1 MNKKAANSEPVFD
14 ITLSKKTSET
24 ITMYD
29 AIQVQLN
36 SPRTKRLHNE
46 STIRNWRSSL
56 ACFASTLKK
65 FSADDL
71 RVDGMFGEFL
81 DDIEQSLKQTTLAIS
96 TLDTYTQVLHAKLL
110 MFAEVDERICKE
122 VKQGIRNIRK
132 KQQKTMPKA
141 QAINDAVIV
150 QWLRNLDGY
159 CNDPKS
165 APNLFK
171 LARPTGKM
179 AYKNTMRL
187 HHMLLLRGYVWL
199 TLASGART
207 GEIRSLTEANID
219 QESMTRTIFKMKIT
233 CPEVISNLPSFIQER
248 IRPMIASIKQHAP
261 KAELLF
267 CEHENK
273 KGKGTIDP
281 RLLQELVKGSMI
293 ANGMPPTSPGGYYKL
308 HDLRKVWARWI
319 DENGGSLESTTAF
332 LGHSST
338 QVTYKSYFHDEHKNK
353 LARKGQQ
360 IGLNHLQSLLAP
372 PEDLTDR
379 LAELRAFL
387 EAGEDIYA
395 NSSFSL
401 RHEIDRTE
409 SARPGRWSK
418 MVPAPMREDTTEI
431 VQPLDR
437 AGNTIKSDAIEV
449 VPAPRL
455 ELGTP

>member
-14 ITLSKKTSET
+14 TSLSKNTTEK

-36 SPRTKRLHNE
+36 SPRTKRLHNG
-46 STIRNWRSSL
+46 STVRNWQSSL
-56 ACFASTLKK
+56 ACFGVILKK
-65 FSADDL
+65 YSAGDL
-71 RVDGMFGEFL
+71 RIDGIFGEFL
-81 DDIEQSLKQTTLAIS
+81 DDIERSLKETTLAIS

-110 MFAEVDERICKE
+110 MSAEVDERIRKE
-122 VKQGIRNIRK
+122 VKQGIRQIKK
-132 KQQKTMPKA
+132 KQKRTVLKLEA
-141 QAINDAVIV
+141 VDDALLVR
-150 QWLRNLDGY
+150 WLHNIDRY
-159 CNDPKS
+159 CNDPKT

-171 LARPTGKM
+171 LARPTSKM

-199 TLASGART
+199 TLAGGART

-219 QESMTRTIFKMKIT
+219 EESMTRTIFKMKIT
-233 CPEVISNLPSFIQER
+233 CSEVTSNLPPFIQER
-248 IRPMIASIKQHAP
+248 IRPMLASIKKHVP
-261 KAELLF
+261 EAELLF
-267 CEHENK
+267 AEGVNK
-273 KGKGTIDP
+273 KGKGTICP

-293 ANGMPPTSPGGYYKL
+293 ASGIPPNAAGGQYRLHKL
-308 HDLRKVWARWI
+308 RTVWARWI

-401 RHEIDRTE
+401 RHEIDRTK

-418 MVPAPMREDTTEI
+418 
-431 VQPLDR
+431 L
-437 AGNTIKSDAIEV
+437 

>member
-1 MNKKAANSEPVFD
+1 MFE
-14 ITLSKKTSET
+14 
-24 ITMYD
+24 
-29 AIQVQLN
+29 QL
-36 SPRTKRLHNE
+36 
-46 STIRNWRSSL
+46 
-56 ACFASTLKK
+56 
-65 FSADDL
+65 
-71 RVDGMFGEFL
+71 L
-81 DDIEQSLKQTTLAIS
+81 DDIERSLKETTLAIS

-110 MFAEVDERICKE
+110 MFAEVDERIRKD

-132 KQQKTMPKA
+132 KQKRTVPKLE
-141 QAINDAVIV
+141 AIDDVMLV
-150 QWLRNLDGY
+150 RWLHNIDGY
-159 CNDPKS
+159 CSDPKT

-171 LARPTGKM
+171 LARPTSKM
-179 AYKNTMRL
+179 AYKNTMSL
-187 HHMLLLRGYVWL
+187 HHMLLLRGFVWL

-207 GEIRSLTEANID
+207 GEIRPLTDANID
-219 QESMTRTIFKMKIT
+219 EKSMTRTIFKMKVT
-233 CPEVISNLPSFIQER
+233 CHEVTSNLPPFIQER
-248 IRPMIASIKQHAP
+248 ISPMIASIKQHAP

-267 CEHENK
+267 AENENK
-273 KGKGTIDP
+273 KGKGTFDP

-293 ANGMPPTSPGGYYKL
+293 ASNIPPNAAGGQYRLHKL
-308 HDLRKVWARWI
+308 RSVWARWI

-379 LAELRAFL
+379 LTELRAFL

-395 NSSFSL
+395 DGAFSL
-401 RHEIDRTE
+401 RHEIDRTK

-418 MVPAPMREDTTEI
+418 
-431 VQPLDR
+431 L
-437 AGNTIKSDAIEV
+437 

>member
-1 MNKKAANSEPVFD
+1 MEERLIWRHTQCLCMDELSNNSEPLFD
-14 ITLSKKTSET
+14 KHVSKNTSET
-24 ITMYD
+24 PTLYD
-29 AIQVQLN
+29 TILVQLN
-36 SPRTKRLHNE
+36 SPRTKRLNHE
-46 STIRNWRSSL
+46 STVRNWRSSL
-56 ACFASTLKK
+56 ARFASTLKK

-71 RVDGMFGEFL
+71 RIDGMFDEFL
-81 DDIEQSLKQTTLAIS
+81 DEIERSLKETSLAIS

-110 MFAEVDERICKE
+110 MFAEVDERIRKD
-122 VKQGIRNIRK
+122 VKQAIRNIRK
-132 KQQKTMPKA
+132 KQKRTVPKLEA
-141 QAINDAVIV
+141 VDDAMIV
-150 QWLRNLDGY
+150 QWLGNLDGY

-171 LARPTGKM
+171 LGRETSKM
-179 AYKNTMRL
+179 AYKNGMNM

-207 GEIRSLTEANID
+207 GEIRSLRKDNLTAKD
-219 QESMTRTIFKMKIT
+219 MTRTIYKMKVAGT
-233 CPEVISNLPSFIQER
+233 EVTSNLPPFIQER
-248 IRPMIASIKQHAP
+248 IRPMITSVKQHTP

-293 ANGMPPTSPGGYYKL
+293 ANGTPPTTPGGYYRL
-308 HDLRKVWARWI
+308 HDMRKVWARWI

-372 PEDLTDR
+372 PEDLTER

-395 NSSFSL
+395 DGAFSL
-401 RHEIDRTE
+401 RHEIDRTK

-418 MVPAPMREDTTEI
+418 
-431 VQPLDR
+431 L
-437 AGNTIKSDAIEV
+437 

>member
-1 MNKKAANSEPVFD
+1 
-14 ITLSKKTSET
+14 
-24 ITMYD
+24 MYD
-29 AIQVQLN
+29 TILVQLN
-36 SPRTKRLHNE
+36 SPRTKRLNHE
-46 STIRNWRSSL
+46 STVRNWRSSL
-56 ACFASTLKK
+56 AFFASTLKK

-71 RVDGMFGEFL
+71 RLEEMFEQLL
-81 DDIEQSLKQTTLAIS
+81 DDIERSLKETTLAIS

-110 MFAEVDERICKE
+110 MFAEVDERIRKD
-122 VKQGIRNIRK
+122 VKQAIRNIRK
-132 KQQKTMPKA
+132 KQKRTVPKLEA
-141 QAINDAVIV
+141 VDDAMIV
-150 QWLRNLDGY
+150 QWLGNLDGY

-171 LARPTGKM
+171 LGRPTSKM
-179 AYKNTMRL
+179 AYKNTMSL
-187 HHMLLLRGYVWL
+187 HHMLLLRGFVWL

-207 GEIRSLTEANID
+207 GEIRPLTDANID
-219 QESMTRTIFKMKIT
+219 EKSMTRTIFKMKVT
-233 CPEVISNLPSFIQER
+233 CHEVTSNLPPFIQER
-248 IRPMIASIKQHAP
+248 ISPMIASIKQHAP

-267 CEHENK
+267 AEHENK
-273 KGKGTIDP
+273 KGKGTFDP

-293 ANGMPPTSPGGYYKL
+293 ASDIPPNAAGGQYRLHKL
-308 HDLRKVWARWI
+308 RSVWARWI

-395 NSSFSL
+395 DGAFSL
-401 RHEIDRTE
+401 RHEIERTK

-418 MVPAPMREDTTEI
+418 
-431 VQPLDR
+431 L
-437 AGNTIKSDAIEV
+437 

-455 ELGTP
+455 ELECGGGSPDPEE

>member
-1 MNKKAANSEPVFD
+1 MNELSNNSEPLFD
-14 ITLSKKTSET
+14 KHVSKNTSET
-24 ITMYD
+24 PTMYD
-29 AIQVQLN
+29 AILVQLN
-36 SPRTKRLHNE
+36 SPRTKRLNHG
-46 STIRNWRSSL
+46 STVRNWRSSL
-56 ACFASTLKK
+56 ACFAPTLKK
-65 FSADDL
+65 FSAHNLHDDE
-71 RVDGMFGEFL
+71 MFAEFL
-81 DDIEQSLKQTTLAIS
+81 DDIERTLREKPLAIS
-96 TLDTYTQVLHAKLL
+96 TLDTYTQVLHGKLL
-110 MFAEVDERICKE
+110 MFAKVEECIRND
-122 VKQGIRNIRK
+122 VKQGVRTIKK
-132 KQQKTMPKA
+132 KQKRTVPKLEA
-141 QAINDAVIV
+141 VDDALLVR
-150 QWLRNLDGY
+150 WLNNIDGY
-159 CNDPKS
+159 CNDPKT

-187 HHMLLLRGYVWL
+187 HHMLLLRGFVWL

-207 GEIRSLTEANID
+207 GEIRPLTDANID
-219 QESMTRTIFKMKIT
+219 EESMTRTIFKMKVT
-233 CPEVISNLPSFIQER
+233 CHEVTSNLPPFIQER

-267 CEHENK
+267 GEHENK

-281 RLLQELVKGSMI
+281 RLLQELVRGSMI
-293 ANGMPPTSPGGYYKL
+293 ASGIPPNAAGGQYRLHKL
-308 HDLRKVWARWI
+308 RSVWARWI

-338 QVTYKSYFHDEHKNK
+338 QVTYKSYFHDEHKSK

-387 EAGEDIYA
+387 ERGEGIYA
-395 NSSFSL
+395 DGCFSL
-401 RHEIDRTE
+401 RHEIDRTK
-409 SARPGRWSK
+409 SARPERWSK
-418 MVPAPMREDTTEI
+418 LVPAPMSEDVNGGES
-431 VQPLDR
+431 PHDR
-437 AGNTIKSDAIEV
+437 AWTNRMATIR

>member
-1 MNKKAANSEPVFD
+1 MNELSNNSEPLFD
-14 ITLSKKTSET
+14 KHVSKNTSET
-24 ITMYD
+24 PTMYD
-29 AIQVQLN
+29 TILVQLN
-36 SPRTKRLHNE
+36 SPRTKRLNNQ
-46 STIRNWRSSL
+46 STVRNWRSSL
-56 ACFASTLKK
+56 AFFAFILKK

-71 RVDGMFGEFL
+71 RIDGMFDEFL
-81 DDIEQSLKQTTLAIS
+81 DEIERSLKETTLAIS

-110 MFAEVDERICKE
+110 MFAEVDERIRDE

-132 KQQKTMPKA
+132 KQKRTVPKLEA
-141 QAINDAVIV
+141 VDDAMIV
-150 QWLRNLDGY
+150 QWLGNLDGY

-171 LARPTGKM
+171 LGRPTSKM
-179 AYKNTMRL
+179 AYKNTMSL
-187 HHMLLLRGYVWL
+187 HHMLLLRGFVWL

-207 GEIRSLTEANID
+207 GEIRPLTDANID
-219 QESMTRTIFKMKIT
+219 EKSMTRTIFKMKVT
-233 CPEVISNLPSFIQER
+233 CHEVTSNLPPFIQER
-248 IRPMIASIKQHAP
+248 ISPMIASIKQHAP

-267 CEHENK
+267 AENENK
-273 KGKGTIDP
+273 KGKGTFDP

-293 ANGMPPTSPGGYYKL
+293 ASNIPPNAAGGQYRLHKL
-308 HDLRKVWARWI
+308 RSVWARWI

-387 EAGEDIYA
+387 EAGEEIYA
-395 NSSFSL
+395 NGSFSL
-401 RHEIDRTE
+401 RHEVDRTK

-418 MVPAPMREDTTEI
+418 LVPAPMREDPIEND
-431 VQPLDR
+431 QPLDKTW
-437 AGNTIKSDAIEV
+437 TIQTDGIR

>member
-1 MNKKAANSEPVFD
+1 
-14 ITLSKKTSET
+14 
-24 ITMYD
+24 MYD
-29 AIQVQLN
+29 TILVQLN
-36 SPRTKRLHNE
+36 SPRTKRLNLE
-46 STIRNWRSSL
+46 STVRNWRSSL
-56 ACFASTLKK
+56 AFFASTLKK

-71 RVDGMFGEFL
+71 RIDGMFEEFL
-81 DDIEQSLKQTTLAIS
+81 DDIERSLKETTLAIS

-110 MFAEVDERICKE
+110 MFAEVDERIRDE
-122 VKQGIRNIRK
+122 VKKGIRNIRK
-132 KQQKTMPKA
+132 KQKKTMPKA
-141 QAINDAVIV
+141 QAINDAMIV
-150 QWLRNLDGY
+150 QWLGNLDGY

-171 LARPTGKM
+171 LGRETSKM
-179 AYKNTMRL
+179 AYKNGMNM
-187 HHMLLLRGYVWL
+187 HHMLLLRGFVWL
-199 TLASGART
+199 TLVSGART
-207 GEIRSLTEANID
+207 GEIRPLTDANID
-219 QESMTRTIFKMKIT
+219 EESMTRTIFKMKVT
-233 CPEVISNLPSFIQER
+233 CHEVTSNLPPFIQER
-248 IRPMIASIKQHAP
+248 ISPMIASIKQHAP

-267 CEHENK
+267 AENENK

-293 ANGMPPTSPGGYYKL
+293 ANGMPPTSPGGYYRL
-308 HDLRKVWARWI
+308 HDMRKVWARWI

-387 EAGEDIYA
+387 EAGEEIYA
-395 NSSFSL
+395 NGSFSL
-401 RHEIDRTE
+401 RHKIDRTK
-409 SARPGRWSK
+409 SARSARWSRL
-418 MVPAPMREDTTEI
+418 VPAPMSEDVNGGES
-431 VQPLDR
+431 PHDR
-437 AGNTIKSDAIEV
+437 AWTNRLNANR